1 MKKIFSLVGA
11 LALMAS
17 CNNASTDSFT
27 ISGNVTGIEDGTK
40 VYLKKQS
47 DMDVVSI
54 DSTVVKNGKF
64 EIKGKAVETEISYIA
79 FGKDS
84 DNLGMP
90 FVLENGDIK
99 VEFNKD
105 DVQNAKATGTKNN
118 EYFVTFNKEAGVL
131 QKKVVDF
138 QQQNQ
143 MLIMEAQQN
152 NNEKVL
158 DSLYGINEKYTNEL
172 KNYTLSFVEKTPDAF
187 ISILILNQMTQ
198 GNSIEPAKSQA
209 LFDKMPKEIKESKQ
223 GKELAEILSKVAKVT
238 VGKKAPDFS
247 APSPEGKMVSLKES
261 LGKVTII
268 DFWASWCGPCRV
280 ENPNV
285 VKLYEKFHEKGLNII
300 GVSLDKDGD
309 KWKEAIAKDGL
320 TWAQVSNLQFWQDPI
335 AADYSVKA
343 IPATFVLDE
352 NGVIVARDLRG
363 AELEAKVAELL
374 AK

>member
-17 CNNASTDSFT
+17 CNNAPTDSFT
-27 ISGNVTGIEDGTK
+27 ISGDVKGIEDGTK
-40 VYLKKQS
+40 VYLKKQT

-54 DSTVVKNGKF
+54 DSTEVKNGKF
-64 EIKGKAVETEISYIA
+64 EIKGKAGETEISFIA
-79 FGKDS
+79 FGKDG
-84 DNLGMP
+84 NLGLP
-90 FVLENGDIK
+90 FILENGNIK

-105 DVQNAKATGTKNN
+105 DIENAKATGTKNN
-118 EYFVTFNKEAGVL
+118 DYFVTFNKEAGVL
-131 QKKVVDF
+131 QKKVMDF

-152 NNEKVL
+152 NNEQVL
-158 DSLYGINEKYTNEL
+158 DSLYGVNEKFTNEL

-198 GNSIEPAKSQA
+198 GNSIEVEKSQA
-209 LFDKMPKEIKESKQ
+209 LFNKMPKEIKESKQ
-223 GKELAEILSKVAKVT
+223 GKELAEILAKVSKVAI
-238 VGKKAPDFS
+238 GKKAPDFS
-247 APSPEGKMVSLKES
+247 APNPEGKIVSLKES

-285 VKLYEKFHEKGLNII
+285 VKLYNKFHEKGLNII

-320 TWAQVSNLQFWQDPI
+320 TWAQISNLQFWQDPI

-343 IPATFVLDE
+343 IPATFILDE
-352 NGVIVARDLRG
+352 NGVIVAKDLRG
-363 AELEAKVAELL
+363 EELEAKVAELL

>member
-27 ISGNVTGIEDGTK
+27 ISGDVKGIEDGTK
-40 VYLKKQS
+40 VYLKKQTE
-47 DMDVVSI
+47 MDVVSI
-54 DSTVVKNGKF
+54 DSTEVKNGKF
-64 EIKGKAVETEISYIA
+64 EIKGKAGETEISYIA
-79 FGKDS
+79 FGKEG
-84 DNLGMP
+84 NLGLP
-90 FVLENGDIK
+90 FILENGNIK
-99 VEFNKD
+99 VDFNKD
-105 DVQNAKATGTKNN
+105 DLENSKVTGTKNN
-118 EYFVTFNKEAGVL
+118 DYFVTFNKEAGVL
-131 QKKVVDF
+131 QKKVVEF

-152 NNEKVL
+152 NNERVL

-198 GNSIEPAKSQA
+198 GSSIEPAKSQA

-223 GKELAEILSKVAKVT
+223 GKELAELLAKVGKVA

-247 APSPEGKMVSLKES
+247 APNPEGKIVSLKES

-285 VKLYEKFHEKGLNII
+285 VKLYNKFHEKGLNII

-320 TWAQVSNLQFWQDPI
+320 TWAQISNLQFWQDPI

-343 IPATFVLDE
+343 IPATFILDE

-363 AELEAKVAELL
+363 EELEAKVAELL